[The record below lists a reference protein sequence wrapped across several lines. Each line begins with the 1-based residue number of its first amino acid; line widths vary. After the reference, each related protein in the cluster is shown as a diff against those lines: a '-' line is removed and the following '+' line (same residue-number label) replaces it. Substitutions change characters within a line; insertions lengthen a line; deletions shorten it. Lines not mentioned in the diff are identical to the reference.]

1 MFCLVTL
8 TYLELLL
15 GVLGR
20 VDPDGLS
27 VGANDLLHLPV
38 HVHHHVWVLLLL
50 HHLLLHG
57 RLLVHHL
64 LLAAVHGFVPS
75 HVHGVGA
82 GCRLRRGSLLDLSGR
97 LRCCGRFLCRCLWL
111 LFRLLLLLGS
121 GLLLFGLISHI

>member
-1 MFCLVTL
+1 MTL

-20 VDPDGLS
+20 VDQHGLS
-27 VGANDLLHLPV
+27 VGANDLLHLPI
-38 HVHHHVWVLLLL
+38 HVHHHVWVLLL

-57 RLLVHHL
+57 RGSLIVHHL
-64 LLAAVHGFVPS
+64 LLAAVHGFVSS

-97 LRCCGRFLCRCLWL
+97 LRCSRRFLCRCLWL

>member
-1 MFCLVTL
+1 MTL
-8 TYLELLL
+8 TYRELLF
-15 GVLGR
+15 GVLAG
-20 VDPDGLS
+20 VELHGLA

-64 LLAAVHGFVPS
+64 LLAAVYGFVPS

-82 GCRLRRGSLLDLSGR
+82 GCRLRRGSLLDVSGR
-97 LRCCGRFLCRCLWL
+97 LGCSGRFLGRCLWL

>member
-1 MFCLVTL
+1 MTL

-20 VDPDGLS
+20 VDQHGLS
-27 VGANDLLHLPV
+27 VGANDLLLHLPI
-38 HVHHHVWVLLLL
+38 HVHHHVWVLLL

-57 RLLVHHL
+57 RGSLIVHHL

-82 GCRLRRGSLLDLSGR
+82 GCRLGRGSLLDLSGR
-97 LRCCGRFLCRCLWL
+97 LGCSGCFLGRCLWL

>member
-1 MFCLVTL
+1 MTL

-15 GVLGR
+15 GVLAW
-20 VDPDGLS
+20 VDHHGLP
-27 VGANDLLHLPV
+27 VGANDLLLHLPV
-38 HVHHHVWVLLLL
+38 HVHHHVWVLLL

-57 RLLVHHL
+57 RGSLLVHHL
-64 LLAAVHGFVPS
+64 LLAAVHGLMPG

-82 GCRLRRGSLLDLSGR
+82 GCGLGRGSLLDVGGLLGCS
-97 LRCCGRFLCRCLWL
+97 GRFLGGCLL

>member
-1 MFCLVTL
+1 MTL
-8 TYLELLL
+8 TYRELLF
-15 GVLGR
+15 GVLAG
-20 VDPDGLS
+20 VELHGLA
-27 VGANDLLHLPV
+27 VGADDLLHLPV

-82 GCRLRRGSLLDLSGR
+82 GCRLRRGSLLDVSGR
-97 LRCCGRFLCRCLWL
+97 LGCSGRFLGRCLWL